1 MPEEMESPTEQSQ
14 EDIHHHATHSPEK
27 WIGWVALT
35 VAFLAAL
42 AAITGLK
49 AGDHVNEAL
58 FKQMQA
64 TDKWNEYQGQKLKAT
79 IKIEVLAGLGKP
91 ISEADQAKLEEREKK
106 QEVLKEKATEYQEEA
121 VIHME
126 RHKKLAPGVT
136 RTWVVIAK
144 AVDQTVPQR
153 SELDNTTA
161 YGNWSRMRCVPPLAG
176 ITPPIRAVNQRHP
189 AD

>member
-42 AAITGLK
+42 AAVTGLK

-58 FKQMQA
+58 FEQVKA
-64 TDKWNEYQGQKLKAT
+64 SDKWNEFQAQKNKSSAT
-79 IKIEVLAGLGKP
+79 LNKNEILVAMGKTV
-91 ISEADQAKLEEREKK
+91 SEADKAKLEEREKK
-106 QEVLKEKATEYQEEA
+106 QEELKKEAKEFQESAAE
-121 VIHME
+121 HME

-136 RTWVVIAK
+136 MFQIAI
-144 AVDQTVPQR
+144 AMAAITVLTKQKPIWLV
-153 SELDNTTA
+153 S
-161 YGNWSRMRCVPPLAG
+161 LALGG
-176 ITPPIRAVNQRHP
+176 IGIYFLLQGTVLFHA
-189 AD
+189 A

>member
-14 EDIHHHATHSPEK
+14 EDIHLHAMHSPEK

-42 AAITGLK
+42 AAVTGLK

-91 ISEADQAKLEEREKK
+91 IGEADQAKLEEREKK

-136 RTWVVIAK
+136 MFQIAI
-144 AVDQTVPQR
+144 AMAAITVLTRQKPIWFV
-153 SELDNTTA
+153 S
-161 YGNWSRMRCVPPLAG
+161 LALGG
-176 ITPPIRAVNQRHP
+176 IGIYFLLQGTVLFHA
-189 AD
+189 A